1 MQYLRHNPDG
11 IQDRIISYIGNAN
24 HTLLPHY
31 VESMGINA
39 QGEKYFTER
48 CGYDTF
54 FLCLTQSGEGYLRYG
69 EWEQTLR
76 PGDLVIF
83 DCMEPHF
90 YCSRS
95 APWQFLW
102 IHFRGY
108 GCREFFRNVCADGL
122 FFLHPENPEPI
133 YSLYRQLIPL
143 LSKHTLSDDL
153 HTSEL
158 LGAFLHTIARYQLW
172 GEEKMIPAAIEQT
185 IAFIHENYQRNL
197 SVEQL
202 AERENYSIYH
212 FAKLFKKY
220 TGQSPYQYI
229 LSTRLHHAQQM
240 LMSTDYTIEE
250 VSRFNNFS
258 SCSRFISFFTKAF
271 GMTPLQYRKNSA
283 FMSNS
288 KG

>member
-11 IQDRIISYIGNAN
+11 IQDRIISYIGNAS

-39 QGEKYFTER
+39 QGERYFTER

-54 FLCLTQSGEGYLRYG
+54 FLCLTQSGEGYLRCG
-69 EWEQTLR
+69 EREQTLR
-76 PGDLVIF
+76 PGDLVIL

-95 APWQFLW
+95 AVWQFLW

-158 LGAFLHTIARYQLW
+158 LGSFLHTIARYQLW
-172 GEEKMIPAAIEQT
+172 GEEKMIPDAIEQT
-185 IAFIHENYQRNL
+185 VAFIHENYQRNL

-240 LMSTDYTIEE
+240 LVSTDYTIEE

-271 GMTPLQYRKNSA
+271 GITPLQYRKNSA
-283 FMSNS
+283 FMSS
-288 KG
+288 PKG